1 MKTKVINR
9 EKVSSRKKKGDIMDN
24 SSKLKEVRLIKAIK
38 EAQKDPKIMA
48 EIRKFIKITTGSYK
62 LKDYGMEKIGL
73 E

>member
-1 MKTKVINR
+1 
-9 EKVSSRKKKGDIMDN
+9 MDKN
-24 SSKLKEVRLIKAIK
+24 SKLKRLIK

-48 EIRKFIKITTGSYK
+48 EIRKFIKITTGVYK